1 MNSSSGDE
9 TMKLVITA
17 TKDNLDAAI
26 DPRFG
31 RCNFF
36 IITDPETEDFEVKK
50 NEQKNAM
57 GGAGIQAAQTIAQAQ
72 VNVLI
77 TGAVGPNAFQTLNAA
92 NIKIFTGASGTV
104 KEAISAYKKGL
115 LTEAHNS
122 TVKSHHG
129 IGGKHH

>member
-1 MNSSSGDE
+1 MNSRSEDE

-36 IITDPETEDFEVKK
+36 IFTDPETLECEVKK

-72 VNVLI
+72 VDVLI
-77 TGAVGPNAFQTLNAA
+77 TGAVGPNAFQTLKAA
-92 NIKIFTGASGTV
+92 NIKIFTGACGTV
-104 KEAISAYKKGL
+104 QEAIDAYKKGL
-115 LTEAHNS
+115 LKEAHDS

-129 IGGKHH
+129 IGSQ